1 MSSIVSQPVFGA
13 LSQALDVAALKQAV
27 HTANI
32 ANAGV
37 PGYHRLEVSFDA
49 QMQRASDE
57 MTRATDQ
64 PTTAA
69 EGGESWP
76 SGGGPRV
83 VRAADETVRLDKE
96 MALMAKDAVRYQTLL
111 SAFERTVGLLQ
122 MAIKEGREG

>member
-1 MSSIVSQPVFGA
+1 LFNEEVMSSIVSQPVFGV

-57 MTRATDQ
+57 MATASPD
-64 PTTAA
+64 
-69 EGGESWP
+69 GESGSP
-76 SGGGPRV
+76 DGPRV

-96 MALMAKDAVRYQTLL
+96 MALMAKDAARYQTLL
-111 SAFERTVGLLQ
+111 SAFDRTVGLLQ

>member
-1 MSSIVSQPVFGA
+1 MSSIVSQPVFGV

-37 PGYHRLEVSFDA
+37 PGYHRLDVSFDA

-57 MTRATDQ
+57 MT
-64 PTTAA
+64 AA
-69 EGGESWP
+69 DGSESWP

-96 MALMAKDAVRYQTLL
+96 MALMAKDAARYQTLL
-111 SAFERTVGLLQ
+111 SAFEHTVGLMQ

>member
-1 MSSIVSQPVFGA
+1 MSSLVSTPVFGV

-37 PGYHRLEVSFDA
+37 PNYHRLEVSFDA
-49 QMQRASDE
+49 QVQRA
-57 MTRATDQ
+57 
-64 PTTAA
+64 A
-69 EGGESWP
+69 EAEDDSEP
-76 SGGGPRV
+76 SSGARV
-83 VRAADETVRLDKE
+83 VRSADDTVRLDKE

-111 SAFERTVGLLQ
+111 SAFDRTVGLLQ

>member
-1 MSSIVSQPVFGA
+1 MSSIVSAPVFGV

-49 QMQRASDE
+49 QVQRAADE
-57 MTRATDQ
+57 SGAADVQGDSATG
-64 PTTAA
+64 A
-69 EGGESWP
+69 
-76 SGGGPRV
+76 RV
-83 VRAADETVRLDKE
+83 VRSADETVRLDKE
-96 MALMAKDAVRYQTLL
+96 MALMAKDAARYQTLL
-111 SAFERTVGLLQ
+111 SAFDRTVGLLQ